1 MNSIVLNIAE
11 GSADNSDVEFAG
23 FLGIS
28 IRSVYEAVAGFDL
41 ALLYGM
47 IVEEQNEQ
55 IESDAQELVKPLS
68 AFRNSLKAS

>member
-41 ALLYGM
+41 DLLYGM

-55 IESDAQELVKPLS
+55 IESDAQELVKQLS